1 MPHRNPPDPG
11 GPLRRIT
18 STAVIIAFALVMTAS
33 VLGVMAWKALD
44 AKKTAL
50 ASSSSDIQNLAHS
63 LSEHASHAIQA
74 VDIAMAGMVD
84 LLKYRDPEPERFNRY
99 LAETAKTLPQLRGI
113 GVTDAKGNWTYS
125 SFPET
130 PRHNVADRSYFPYHR
145 DTPDNTLR
153 ISELVQSRLDDRSSM
168 IVLSKRITK
177 LDGSFG
183 GVVAAAIDKDYFNGF
198 YRRFQLGPD
207 GGISLI
213 RNDGTLLIRW
223 PLSDKSTDL
232 SRTDLF
238 TRHLKQSSVG
248 YYKII
253 SPFDGIVK
261 HLGYEETPH
270 YPMVVTVAM
279 SEDWM
284 LADWRK
290 TLRTDLIVAGV
301 LLCMILLLAA
311 LLALQFH
318 FRSKTER
325 ALRERE
331 AHYRLLA
338 NNIADIIILID
349 ARSLLRYVSRSVE
362 PVLGLRPK
370 DLARQIMLRPGP
382 SRGQGK
388 RPVRRP
394 HGSAGIDS
402 VSTVVFRHYRADGTL
417 AWVESKFKL
426 ATEPSDPARTEFL
439 CVIRDVTER
448 KRMEDELTQ
457 LNRRLTQLAAT
468 DGLTGLTNR
477 RTFDGFLRREY
488 ESCEEIAVLLF
499 DIDNF
504 KGYNDTY
511 GHQAG
516 DRCLQAVAKAIGD
529 ATCRYVRPVRAL
541 WRRGIRGRAAEHLG
555 RCRLEGRRSDPA
567 DGSGAGHS
575 EHGLQPRIHHHQRG
589 RRRQKPLDAR
599 RGRVGG
605 GSRHRALSSQASR
618 PQPQHRCIPRS
629 TCNMSRAPPSSTTAS
644 SRRPNGRIS
653 ARFVSSCR
661 SFWPDR

>member
-50 ASSSSDIQNLAHS
+50 ASGSSDIQNLAHS

-113 GVTDAKGNWTYS
+113 GVTDADGNWRYS

-198 YRRFQLGPD
+198 YRTFQLGPD

-238 TRHLKQSSVG
+238 TRHLKLSSVG

-261 HLGYEETPH
+261 YFGYEETPH

-290 TLRTDLIVAGV
+290 TLRTD
-301 LLCMILLLAA
+301 
-311 LLALQFH
+311 
-318 FRSKTER
+318 
-325 ALRERE
+325 
-331 AHYRLLA
+331 AH
-338 NNIADIIILID
+338 
-349 ARSLLRYVSRSVE
+349 
-362 PVLGLRPK
+362 
-370 DLARQIMLRPGP
+370 
-382 SRGQGK
+382 
-388 RPVRRP
+388 RR
-394 HGSAGIDS
+394 
-402 VSTVVFRHYRADGTL
+402 R
-417 AWVESKFKL
+417 
-426 ATEPSDPARTEFL
+426 
-439 CVIRDVTER
+439 
-448 KRMEDELTQ
+448 
-457 LNRRLTQLAAT
+457 
-468 DGLTGLTNR
+468 
-477 RTFDGFLRREY
+477 
-488 ESCEEIAVLLF
+488 
-499 DIDNF
+499 
-504 KGYNDTY
+504 
-511 GHQAG
+511 
-516 DRCLQAVAKAIGD
+516 
-529 ATCRYVRPVRAL
+529 
-541 WRRGIRGRAAEHLG
+541 RAAVHDPPAGGVARPAVPLPHARPSA
-555 RCRLEGRRSDPA
+555 RCAS
-567 DGSGAGHS
+567 
-575 EHGLQPRIHHHQRG
+575 
-589 RRRQKPLDAR
+589 AR
-599 RGRVGG
+599 RIIAC
-605 GSRHRALSSQASR
+605 SPTTSPTSSS
-618 PQPQHRCIPRS
+618 
-629 TCNMSRAPPSSTTAS
+629 
-644 SRRPNGRIS
+644 
-653 ARFVSSCR
+653 
-661 SFWPDR
+661 

>member
-11 GPLRRIT
+11 GPLRRVT
-18 STAVIIAFALVMTAS
+18 STAVVITFALVMTAC

-44 AKKTAL
+44 AKRATL
-50 ASSSSDIQNLAHS
+50 ASGSADIQNLVHS
-63 LSEHASHAIQA
+63 LSEHASHTIQA

-84 LLKYRDPEPERFNRY
+84 LLKYRDPEPDRFNKY
-99 LAETAKTLPQLRGI
+99 LVETAKTLPQLRGI
-113 GVTDAKGNWTYS
+113 GIADAKGNWSYS
-125 SFPET
+125 SLPEQ
-130 PRHNVADRSYFPYHR
+130 PRHNVSDRSYFAYHR
-145 DTPDNTLR
+145 DTPDSTIR
-153 ISELVQSRLDDRSSM
+153 ISELLQSRIDERSSM

-183 GVVAAAIDKDYFNGF
+183 GVVAAAIDKDYFNRF
-198 YRRFQLGPD
+198 YRTFQLGPD

-213 RNDGTLLIRW
+213 RSDGTLLIRW
-223 PLSDKSTDL
+223 PASDKSKDL

-238 TRHLKQSSVG
+238 SKHLKLSSVG
-248 YYKII
+248 SYKII

-261 HLGYEETPH
+261 YFGYEQTSQ
-270 YPMVVTVAM
+270 YPMVVTVAV
-279 SEDWM
+279 SEDW
-284 LADWRK
+284 LLSEWWK
-290 TLRTDLIVAGV
+290 GLRTDVIVGGV
-301 LLCMILLLAA
+301 LLCMILMLAA

-338 NNIADIIILID
+338 DNIADIIILID
-349 ARSLLRYVSRSVE
+349 ARSLLRYVSRSAE

-370 DLARQIMLRPGP
+370 DLV
-382 SRGQGK
+382 GK
-388 RPVRRP
+388 SCFDLIHPDDRESVK
-394 HGSAGIDS
+394 SATTRINGVDS
-402 VSTVVFRHYRADGTL
+402 VSTVVFRHYRGDGTL

-426 ATEPSDPARTEFL
+426 AAEPSDPARTEFL

-468 DGLTGLTNR
+468 DGLTSLTNR

-488 ESCEEIAVLLF
+488 EACEEISVLLL

-516 DRCLQAVAKAIGD
+516 DRCLQAVAKTIGD
-529 ATCRYVRPVRAL
+529 ATANTSGLSARYGGEEFAIVLPNTTEDAALKVAEAIRLTVRAL
-541 WRRGIRGRAAEHLG
+541 GI
-555 RCRLEGRRSDPA
+555 P
-567 DGSGAGHS
+567 
-575 EHGLQPRIHHHQRG
+575 
-589 RRRQKPLDAR
+589 
-599 RGRVGG
+599 
-605 GSRHRALSSQASR
+605 
-618 PQPQHRCIPRS
+618 
-629 TCNMSRAPPSSTTAS
+629 NTAS
-644 SRRPNGRIS
+644 SRGYITIS
-653 ARFVSSCR
+653 AGVAARNRSTLDEATLVGEADTALYEAKRLGRNRSIVYSSLDLR
-661 SFWPDR
+661 YVESASIQHDGEFAPGERAH

>member
-1 MPHRNPPDPG
+1 MPNPNPPDPG

-18 STAVIIAFALVMTAS
+18 STSVVIIFALVMTAS
-33 VLGVMAWKALD
+33 VLGVMAWKVLD
-44 AKKTAL
+44 AKKAAL
-50 ASSSSDIQNLAHS
+50 ASGSSDIQNLVHS
-63 LSEHASHAIQA
+63 LSEHASHTIQA

-84 LLKYRDPEPERFNRY
+84 LLKYRDPEPNRFNRY
-99 LAETAKTLPQLRGI
+99 LAETAKTLPQLRDI
-113 GVTDAKGNWTYS
+113 GVADAKGNWTYS
-125 SFPET
+125 SLPET
-130 PRHNVADRSYFPYHR
+130 PRHTISDRSYFAYHR

-153 ISELVQSRLDDRSSM
+153 ISEPLQSRVDERSSM

-198 YRRFQLGPD
+198 YRTFKLGAD
-207 GGISLI
+207 GGITLI

-223 PLSDKSTDL
+223 PQSDRGTDL
-232 SRTDLF
+232 SKTALF
-238 TRHLKQSSVG
+238 SKHLKLSSVG

-279 SEDWM
+279 SLSEW
-284 LADWRK
+284 WK
-290 TLRTDLIVAGV
+290 GLRTDAIVAGV
-301 LLCMILLLAA
+301 LLCMILMLAA
-311 LLALQFH
+311 LLALQFR
-318 FRSKTER
+318 FRNKTER
-325 ALRERE
+325 TLRERE

-349 ARSLLRYVSRSVE
+349 ARSLLRYVSRSAE

-370 DLARQIMLRPGP
+370 DLL
-382 SRGQGK
+382 GK
-388 RPVRRP
+388 SCFDLVHPDDRESVK
-394 HGSAGIDS
+394 SATERLDGVDS
-402 VSTVVFRHYRADGTL
+402 VSTVVFRHYRGDGTL

-426 ATEPSDPARTEFL
+426 ASETDDPSRTEFL

-477 RTFDGFLRREY
+477 RTFDSFLRREF

-516 DRCLQAVAKAIGD
+516 DRCLQVVAKALGD
-529 ATCRYVRPVRAL
+529 ATTNTSGLSARYGGEEFAVVLPNTSEDAALKVAEAIRLTVRAL
-541 WRRGIRGRAAEHLG
+541 GI
-555 RCRLEGRRSDPA
+555 P
-567 DGSGAGHS
+567 
-575 EHGLQPRIHHHQRG
+575 
-589 RRRQKPLDAR
+589 
-599 RGRVGG
+599 
-605 GSRHRALSSQASR
+605 
-618 PQPQHRCIPRS
+618 
-629 TCNMSRAPPSSTTAS
+629 NTAS
-644 SRRPNGRIS
+644 SRGYITISVGVAARNRSTLDEAALVGEADTALYEAKRLGRNRSIVYSSRDLQYVDS
-653 ARFVSSCR
+653 ASIQHEGEFT
-661 SFWPDR
+661 PGEQTH

>member
-1 MPHRNPPDPG
+1 MPYRNPPDPG
-11 GPLRRIT
+11 GLVRRVPA
-18 STAVIIAFALVMTAS
+18 TAVVITFALVMTTC

-50 ASSSSDIQNLAHS
+50 ASGRADIQNLAHS
-63 LSEHASHAIQA
+63 LAEHASHTLQS

-84 LLKYRDPEPERFNRY
+84 LLKYRDPEPDRFNKY

-113 GVTDAKGNWTYS
+113 GVADAKGNWTYS

-130 PRHNVADRSYFPYHR
+130 PRHNVSDRSYFAYHR
-145 DTPDNTLR
+145 DAPDNTLR
-153 ISELVQSRLDDRSSM
+153 ISALMQSRLDNQSAM

-198 YRRFQLGPD
+198 YRTFQLGPD

-232 SRTDLF
+232 SKTDLF
-238 TRHLKQSSVG
+238 SKHLKQSSVG
-248 YYKII
+248 YYKIV
-253 SPFDGIVK
+253 SPFDGIAK
-261 HLGYEETPH
+261 YFGYEETPH
-270 YPMVVTVAM
+270 YPAVVTVAI
-279 SEDWM
+279 SEDWV
-284 LADWRK
+284 LSEWWK
-290 TLRTDLIVAGV
+290 GLRTDVIVAGV
-301 LLCMILLLAA
+301 LLCMILMLAA
-311 LLALQFH
+311 LLALQFR

-349 ARSLLRYVSRSVE
+349 ARSLLRYVSRSAE

-370 DLARQIMLRPGP
+370 DIVGKSCFDLVHPDDRESVKSATARLNDL
-382 SRGQGK
+382 
-388 RPVRRP
+388 
-394 HGSAGIDS
+394 DS
-402 VSTVVFRHYRADGTL
+402 VSTVVFRHYRGDGTL

-426 ATEPSDPARTEFL
+426 ASEPSDPARTEFL

-488 ESCEEIAVLLF
+488 EACEEIAVLLL

-504 KGYNDTY
+504 KGYNDTC

-529 ATCRYVRPVRAL
+529 ATANTSGLSARYGGEEFAVVLPNTTEEAALKVAESIRLTVRAL
-541 WRRGIRGRAAEHLG
+541 GI
-555 RCRLEGRRSDPA
+555 P
-567 DGSGAGHS
+567 
-575 EHGLQPRIHHHQRG
+575 
-589 RRRQKPLDAR
+589 
-599 RGRVGG
+599 
-605 GSRHRALSSQASR
+605 
-618 PQPQHRCIPRS
+618 
-629 TCNMSRAPPSSTTAS
+629 NTAS
-644 SRRPNGRIS
+644 SRGYITISVGVAARNRSTLDEAALVGEADTALYQAKRLGRNRSVVYSSLDLQYVES
-653 ARFVSSCR
+653 ASIQHDSEFAPGERAQ
-661 SFWPDR
+661 

>member
-11 GPLRRIT
+11 GPLRRVP
-18 STAVIIAFALVMTAS
+18 STAVVITFALVMTAC

-44 AKKTAL
+44 AKKATL
-50 ASSSSDIQNLAHS
+50 ASGSTDIQNLVHS
-63 LSEHASHAIQA
+63 LSEHASHTIQA

-84 LLKYRDPEPERFNRY
+84 LLKYRDPEPDRFNKY

-113 GVTDAKGNWTYS
+113 GVADAKGNWSYS
-125 SFPET
+125 SLPEQ
-130 PRHNVADRSYFPYHR
+130 PRHAISDRSYFAYHR
-145 DTPDNTLR
+145 DTADNRLR
-153 ISELVQSRLDDRSSM
+153 ISELLQSRIDERSSM
-168 IVLSKRITK
+168 VVLSKRITK

-198 YRRFQLGPD
+198 YRTFQLGPD

-213 RNDGTLLIRW
+213 RSDGTLLIRW
-223 PLSDKSTDL
+223 PASDKSKDL

-238 TRHLKQSSVG
+238 SKHLKLSSVG
-248 YYKII
+248 NYKII

-261 HLGYEETPH
+261 YFGYEETPH

-290 TLRTDLIVAGV
+290 TLRTDVIVGGV

-311 LLALQFH
+311 LLALQFR

-325 ALRERE
+325 VLRERE

-349 ARSLLRYVSRSVE
+349 ARGLLRYVSRSAE

-370 DLARQIMLRPGP
+370 DLLGKSCFDLVHRDDRESVKSATARLNG
-382 SRGQGK
+382 
-388 RPVRRP
+388 V
-394 HGSAGIDS
+394 DS
-402 VSTVVFRHYRADGTL
+402 VSTVVFRHYRGDGTL

-468 DGLTGLTNR
+468 DGLTSLTNR

-504 KGYNDTY
+504 KGHNDTY

-529 ATCRYVRPVRAL
+529 ATANTSGLSARYGGEEFAVVLPNTTEDAALKVAESIRLTVRAL
-541 WRRGIRGRAAEHLG
+541 GI
-555 RCRLEGRRSDPA
+555 P
-567 DGSGAGHS
+567 
-575 EHGLQPRIHHHQRG
+575 
-589 RRRQKPLDAR
+589 
-599 RGRVGG
+599 
-605 GSRHRALSSQASR
+605 
-618 PQPQHRCIPRS
+618 
-629 TCNMSRAPPSSTTAS
+629 NTAS
-644 SRRPNGRIS
+644 SRGYITIS
-653 ARFVSSCR
+653 AGVAARNRSTRDEAALVGEADTALYEAKRLGRNRSIVYSSLDLQYVD
-661 SFWPDR
+661 SASIQHDGQFASGELTP

>member
-349 ARSLLRYVSRSVE
+349 ARSLLRYVSHSVE

-370 DLARQIMLRPGP
+370 DLVGKSCFDLVHPDDRESVQQATARLR
-382 SRGQGK
+382 
-388 RPVRRP
+388 
-394 HGSAGIDS
+394 GIDS
-402 VSTVVFRHYRADGTL
+402 VSTVVFRHYRGDGTL

-448 KRMEDELTQ
+448 KRMEDELIQ

-468 DGLTGLTNR
+468 DGLTSLTNR

-499 DIDNF
+499 DIDSF

-529 ATCRYVRPVRAL
+529 ATADTSGLSARYGGEEFAVVLPNTSEDAALKVAEAIRLTVRAL
-541 WRRGIRGRAAEHLG
+541 GI
-555 RCRLEGRRSDPA
+555 P
-567 DGSGAGHS
+567 
-575 EHGLQPRIHHHQRG
+575 
-589 RRRQKPLDAR
+589 
-599 RGRVGG
+599 
-605 GSRHRALSSQASR
+605 
-618 PQPQHRCIPRS
+618 
-629 TCNMSRAPPSSTTAS
+629 NTAS
-644 SRRPNGRIS
+644 SRGYITIS
-653 ARFVSSCR
+653 AGVAARNRSTLDEAALVGEADTALYQAKRLGRNRSILYSSLDLKYVESASIQHDGEFAPGQR
-661 SFWPDR
+661 AH

>member
-18 STAVIIAFALVMTAS
+18 STSLIIAFALVMTAS
-33 VLGVMAWKALD
+33 VLGVMTWKAFE
-44 AKKTAL
+44 AKKAAL
-50 ASSSSDIQNLAHS
+50 ANGNADIQNLVHS
-63 LSEHASHAIQA
+63 LSEHASHTMQA

-84 LLKYRDPEPERFNRY
+84 LLKYRDPEPDRFNKY

-113 GVTDAKGNWTYS
+113 GVADAKGNWTYS
-125 SFPET
+125 SFPEI
-130 PRHNVADRSYFPYHR
+130 PRHNISDRSYFPYHR
-145 DTPDNTLR
+145 DTAANTLR
-153 ISELVQSRLDDRSSM
+153 ISEPVQSRLDDRSSM

-198 YRRFQLGPD
+198 YRTFQLGPD

-213 RNDGTLLIRW
+213 RSDGTLLIRW
-223 PLSDKSTDL
+223 PASEKTKDL

-238 TRHLKQSSVG
+238 AKHLKLSSVG
-248 YYKII
+248 HYKII

-261 HLGYEETPH
+261 YFGYQETPH
-270 YPMVVTVAM
+270 YPMVVTVAV
-279 SEDWM
+279 SEDW
-284 LADWRK
+284 LLSDWRK
-290 TLRTDLIVAGV
+290 TLRTDVIVGGV

-311 LLALQFH
+311 LLALQFR
-318 FRSKTER
+318 FRSQTER
-325 ALRERE
+325 VLRERE

-349 ARSLLRYVSRSVE
+349 ARSLLRYVSRSAE

-370 DLARQIMLRPGP
+370 DLLGKSCFDLVHPDDRESVKSATARLNG
-382 SRGQGK
+382 
-388 RPVRRP
+388 V
-394 HGSAGIDS
+394 DS
-402 VSTVVFRHYRADGTL
+402 VSTVVFRHYRGDGTL

-426 ATEPSDPARTEFL
+426 AAEPSDPARTEFL

-488 ESCEEIAVLLF
+488 ETCDEIAVLLF

-529 ATCRYVRPVRAL
+529 ATSNTSGLSARYGGEEFAVVLPQTTEAAALKVAEGIRLTVRAL
-541 WRRGIRGRAAEHLG
+541 GI
-555 RCRLEGRRSDPA
+555 P
-567 DGSGAGHS
+567 
-575 EHGLQPRIHHHQRG
+575 
-589 RRRQKPLDAR
+589 
-599 RGRVGG
+599 
-605 GSRHRALSSQASR
+605 
-618 PQPQHRCIPRS
+618 
-629 TCNMSRAPPSSTTAS
+629 NTAS
-644 SRRPNGRIS
+644 SRGYITIS
-653 ARFVSSCR
+653 AGVAAR
-661 SFWPDR
+661 SRSTIDEAALVGEADTALYQAKRLGRNRSILYSALDLQYVESESIQHDGEFTPTERTH

>member
-1 MPHRNPPDPG
+1 
-11 GPLRRIT
+11 
-18 STAVIIAFALVMTAS
+18 MTAC
-33 VLGVMAWKALD
+33 VLGVMAWKAID
-44 AKKTAL
+44 AKKATL
-50 ASSSSDIQNLAHS
+50 ASGSADIQNLAHS
-63 LSEHASHAIQA
+63 LAEHASHTIQA

-84 LLKYRDPEPERFNRY
+84 LLKYRDPEPDRFNKY

-113 GVTDAKGNWTYS
+113 GVADAKGNWTYS

-130 PRHNVADRSYFPYHR
+130 PRHNVSDRGYFAYHR

-153 ISELVQSRLDDRSSM
+153 ISELMQSRMDDQASM

-183 GVVAAAIDKDYFNGF
+183 GVVAAAVDKDYFNGF
-198 YRRFQLGPD
+198 YRTFQLGPD

-223 PLSDKSTDL
+223 PLSDKGTDL

-238 TRHLKQSSVG
+238 SRHLKLSSVG
-248 YYKII
+248 YYKIV

-261 HLGYEETPH
+261 YFGYEETPH
-270 YPMVVTVAM
+270 YPAVVTVAV
-279 SEDWM
+279 SEDALLSEW
-284 LADWRK
+284 WK
-290 TLRTDLIVAGV
+290 GLRTDVIVAGV
-301 LLCMILLLAA
+301 LLCMILMLAA
-311 LLALQFH
+311 LLALQFR
-318 FRSKTER
+318 FRTKTER

-349 ARSLLRYVSRSVE
+349 ARSLLRYVSHSVE
-362 PVLGLRPK
+362 PVLGLRSK
-370 DLARQIMLRPGP
+370 DLVGKSCFDLVHRDDRESVKSATARLNG
-382 SRGQGK
+382 
-388 RPVRRP
+388 VN
-394 HGSAGIDS
+394 S
-402 VSTVVFRHYRADGTL
+402 VSTVVFRHYRGDGTL

-426 ATEPSDPARTEFL
+426 ASETDDPTRTEFL

-488 ESCEEIAVLLF
+488 ETCDEIAVLLF

-529 ATCRYVRPVRAL
+529 TTASTSGLSARYGGEEFAVVLPNTTEDAALKIAESIRLTVRAL
-541 WRRGIRGRAAEHLG
+541 GI
-555 RCRLEGRRSDPA
+555 P
-567 DGSGAGHS
+567 
-575 EHGLQPRIHHHQRG
+575 
-589 RRRQKPLDAR
+589 
-599 RGRVGG
+599 
-605 GSRHRALSSQASR
+605 
-618 PQPQHRCIPRS
+618 
-629 TCNMSRAPPSSTTAS
+629 NTAS
-644 SRRPNGRIS
+644 SRGYITISVGVAARNRSTLDEAALVGEADTALYEAKRLGRNRSI
-653 ARFVSSCR
+653 VYSSLDLQYVESESIQHDGEFAPGER
-661 SFWPDR
+661 AH